1 MLATRYFIVA
11 VRVVLAGVFLFSGV
25 AKLFSPQP
33 AAAFFSELFPLS
45 ANISLALVLI
55 LSALEILIALGLF
68 LSLKLQAVSFVA
80 SLFLLFALAV
90 TLFLAEEETSC
101 GCFGELIESK
111 TDEMFVVRTL
121 GLLVLSLFVLR
132 SAFSH
137 TSHQN
142 KEVHEQ
148 AQNISL
154 REESV

>member
-1 MLATRYFIVA
+1 MLTTRYFIIA
-11 VRVVLAGVFLFSGV
+11 VRVALAGVFLFSGV

-90 TLFLAEEETSC
+90 GLFLAEEETSC
-101 GCFGELIESK
+101 RCFGELIESK

-121 GLLVLSLFVLR
+121 GVLALSLIVLR
-132 SAFSH
+132 SSISH
-137 TSHQN
+137 VAQHNT
-142 KEVHEQ
+142 EVHEQ

-154 REESV
+154 RKESL

>member
-1 MLATRYFIVA
+1 MLTTRYFIIA

-80 SLFLLFALAV
+80 SLFLFCALLV
-90 TLFLAEEETSC
+90 GLIYFEEDISC
-101 GCFGELIESK
+101 GCFGEFAASK
-111 TDEMFVVRTL
+111 TDAFF
-121 GLLVLSLFVLR
+121 LLRNFALLLLSLILLKH
-132 SAFSH
+132 SSP
-137 TSHQN
+137 TSSQPTGFT
-142 KEVHEQ
+142 HEQ
-148 AQNISL
+148 VQ
-154 REESV
+154 